1 MSIVR
6 TFPVAAA
13 TAILGSGLLATAAP
27 AQAGRP
33 FERGTYDETS
43 TFTLTLCGREWD
55 ITSHQ
60 WGRYQL
66 RATEDGAPD
75 ILVHDSLNYANVA
88 VAQDNGDTFR
98 REGKD
103 NFRIREVTRLEGRH
117 LAPRACS
124 SSGRPW
130 TLMSASGQV
139 VWADRGIIYTHIL
152 VDTQGDDD
160 PENDVYDVTNDWSGP
175 HFLSDTLPG
184 SEYCTYVARAIELG

>member
-1 MSIVR
+1 M
-6 TFPVAAA
+6 
-13 TAILGSGLLATAAP
+13 GSLP
-27 AQAGRP
+27 A
-33 FERGTYDETS
+33 
-43 TFTLTLCGREWD
+43 
-55 ITSHQ
+55 
-60 WGRYQL
+60 

-75 ILVHDSLNYANVA
+75 VLVHDSNNYANVA

-103 NFRIREVTRLEGRH
+103 NFRIREVTRVEGDTWLLE
-117 LAPRACS
+117 LS

-139 VWADRGIIYTHIL
+139 VWADRGIIYTHVL

-160 PENDVYDVTNDWSGP
+160 PENDVYDVTYDWSGP

>member
-6 TFPVAAA
+6 TLPVVAA
-13 TAILGSGLLATAAP
+13 TAILGSGLLATAGP

-43 TFTLTLCGREWD
+43 TYTLTLCGRVWD

-60 WGRYQL
+60 WGHYQL

-75 ILVHDSLNYANVA
+75 VLVHDSNNYANVA

-103 NFRIREVTRLEGRH
+103 NFRIREVTRVEGDTW
-117 LAPRACS
+117 LIELS

-139 VWADRGIIYTHIL
+139 VWADRGIFYTHIL
-152 VDTQGDDD
+152 VDTRGDDD
-160 PENDVYDVTNDWSGP
+160 PENDVYDVTSDWSGP